1 MAKVLLKHF
10 GKKSSKNYQK
20 NANKVSKIA
29 LLSSNG
35 TVSHK
40 KIYSRQELV
49 SKYTNLSN
57 K

>member
-20 NANKVSKIA
+20 NANKISKIA
-29 LLSSNG
+29 LLSSKG